1 MSNEKVNSGLKD
13 IVALRSNICRIDG
26 QNGILEYRGYN
37 IHDLALHSGFEEIA
51 FLLLYEKLPNAEEL
65 EKFSQELA
73 GRRELPNKIAEL
85 IKGLPEYTH
94 PMVILRTA
102 ISYLGSLD
110 DKLHDIGHNE
120 NLEKAKNLL
129 AKIPTIV
136 AYYHRIREGKAIVK
150 PDASLGMA
158 ANFLYMMKG
167 EKPSEIETRAL
178 ETDLILHAEH
188 SLNAS
193 TFSARIAAST
203 LSDMYAGIVSAT
215 GVLMGS
221 LHGGASQEVM
231 KMLRE
236 LKGKSVGYI
245 KEYIKTKLEKKE
257 KIMGFGHRVYET
269 ADPRAEE
276 LLKLANELDRAKGNN
291 WAAICQEIAEIV
303 YNEKQ
308 IYPNVDFYAAAVYA
322 NLEIP
327 DDFFISIFAIARIAG
342 WTAHMMEQ
350 YQENKLIRPLAEYSG
365 ETNKRYIPIEER

>member
-1 MSNEKVNSGLKD
+1 MGKEKVNSGLKD

-37 IHDLALHSGFEEIA
+37 IHDLALHSRFEEIA

-65 EKFSQELA
+65 EKFSHELA
-73 GRRELPNKIAEL
+73 GRRGLPNKIVEL

-110 DKLHDIGHNE
+110 DKLHNIEHNE

-136 AYYHRIREGKAIVK
+136 AYYNRIREGKDIIE
-150 PDASLGMA
+150 PDASLGLA

-167 EKPSEIETRAL
+167 EKPSEIEARAL

-236 LKGKSVGYI
+236 LKGKSTGYI
-245 KEYIKTKLEKKE
+245 KEYVKTKLEKKE

-291 WAAICQEIAEIV
+291 WAAICQEVAEIV

-327 DDFFISIFAIARIAG
+327 DDFFINIFAIARVAG
-342 WTAHMMEQ
+342 WTAHMIEQ

-365 ETNKRYIPIEER
+365 EANRIYIPIEER